1 MNEKRKQVD
10 KKHRCVQSMMMN
22 ANTQHHQR
30 NQHTKHEAPH
40 EVLKGEINPCLS
52 KGKIEKKDKENSSC
66 WILSFFFPLQVML
79 LLFFPTTAAAGL
91 YALMMLGWLIL
102 LAVSA
107 VEVVINVDF
116 R

>member
-1 MNEKRKQVD
+1 MNEKRKQVA

-30 NQHTKHEAPH
+30 NQHIKHEAPH

-66 WILSFFFPLQVML
+66 WILSFFPLQVML
-79 LLFFPTTAAAGL
+79 LLFFPTTAATGL

-107 VEVVINVDF
+107 DQRLLCVREQ
-116 R
+116 